1 MSDWWHQSA
10 VTDTTRGAIVSDGPI
25 GARVVSVTA
34 DLSLYNNLDAGI
46 GCFRFKCKPGD
57 ELTQNEMNF
66 VLSQYSVVPLLA
78 LRGNASA
85 VNKDSIED
93 FDEWDLTALTRSDRG
108 RHKV

>member
-1 MSDWWHQSA
+1 MSDG
-10 VTDTTRGAIVSDGPI
+10 DIGTRI
-25 GARVVSVTA
+25 VSVTA

-46 GCFRFKCKPGD
+46 GCFRFSKPGD

-78 LRGNASA
+78 LKGNAV

-93 FDEWDLTALTRSDRG
+93 FHEWDLTPLTRSDRR